1 MTTVKV
7 QYAKTHLSALLA
19 RVEDG
24 EEIVIARGSQQVA
37 KLMPLRR
44 PGQRN
49 LGFVDLHFP
58 ESVFFEPLPE
68 DGLAAWDAD
77 EGRKP

>member
-37 KLMPLRR
+37 ELVPLRR
-44 PGQRN
+44 PGQRD

-58 ESVFFEPLPE
+58 ERVFFEPLPDAE
-68 DGLAAWDAD
+68 LAAW
-77 EGRKP
+77 EGSEA